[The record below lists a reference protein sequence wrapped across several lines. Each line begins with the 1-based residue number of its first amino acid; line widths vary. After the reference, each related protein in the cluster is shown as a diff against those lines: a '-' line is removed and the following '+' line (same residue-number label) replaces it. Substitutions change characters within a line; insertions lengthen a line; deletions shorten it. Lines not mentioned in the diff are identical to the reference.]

1 MRRSQH
7 PTANQAAT
15 LIELTIALGVM
26 ATVMVSLLGMLSQG
40 FLTMRKAADI
50 STEARIVQQLLGEL
64 QSIEWDRIDVILASE
79 EFRTRYFDDQ
89 GIETARG
96 KQTFTA
102 RIYPDRAPGSSSP
115 TFSLPGDADHRI
127 DRENHLRRFA
137 IRITNV
143 PGEAGEMALEAP
155 EKTAFRRDFSGT
167 VVRLRKD
174 SSTPSQST
182 P

>member
-1 MRRSQH
+1 MRRSPH
-7 PTANQAAT
+7 PLANRAAT

-64 QSIEWDRIDVILASE
+64 QAMEWDRIDLVLASE

-89 GIETARG
+89 GIEITRG
-96 KQTFTA
+96 AQTYTA
-102 RIYPDRAPGSSSP
+102 RIYPDRAPDSSSP
-115 TFSLPGDADHRI
+115 AFSLPGDANLQI
-127 DRENHLRRFA
+127 DRENHLRRFT
-137 IRITNV
+137 IRVTNV
-143 PGEAGEMALEAP
+143 PGETGEMTLEDP
-155 EKTAFRRDFSGT
+155 EKTSFRRDFTGT

-174 SSTPSQST
+174 SSAPSTSA